1 MSMLHEPPKGGSG
14 SESDTLRRKERS
26 RSKSP
31 FWSFRW
37 RKSTKPPSLDRSG
50 VSDDERSISEQR
62 SPTDDEF
69 EGVLQRKHEW
79 ESTTKK
85 ASNRS
90 WNKVYMVVRGQSLF
104 VYTDQKSY
112 KATPDQPYK
121 GESPLDLRGAT
132 ITVANDYTKKK
143 HVFRVKSQSGSD
155 FLFQAKDDAEM
166 NEWVTVLN
174 QAAHGASG
182 AGTSRAHT
190 LPASTQAETKRR
202 SFFTLKKK

>member
-1 MSMLHEPPKGGSG
+1 MSVIFYIVRSLGGSWV
-14 SESDTLRRKERS
+14 T
-26 RSKSP
+26 
-31 FWSFRW
+31 FRF
-37 RKSTKPPSLDRSG
+37 P
-50 VSDDERSISEQR
+50 EQR

-90 WNKVYMVVRGQSLF
+90 WQKVYMVVRGQSLY

-112 KATPDQPYK
+112 KAAPDQLYK
-121 GESPLDLRGAT
+121 GEVPLDLRGAT

-155 FLFQAKDDAEM
+155 FLFQAKDDTEM
-166 NEWVTVLN
+166 NEWVSVLN
-174 QAAHGASG
+174 QAAQGASG
-182 AGTSRAHT
+182 ASTSRAHT
-190 LPASTQAETKRR
+190 LPAPTQAETKRR
-202 SFFTLKKK
+202 SFFTLKKN